1 MVHIAYKIATLDETN
16 KPYHRLFAEELNH
29 EYVWEELSKTMS
41 ESLWIS
47 DDLFEELKKFNFL
60 LYEGTKANSSL
71 IEFGKKNYINIA
83 EMRTRLELLHRRDML
98 NLYDVSKFLKAKKI
112 SDGYSELPSNG

>member
-1 MVHIAYKIATLDETN
+1 
-16 KPYHRLFAEELNH
+16 
-29 EYVWEELSKTMS
+29 MS

>member
-1 MVHIAYKIATLDETN
+1 MTAKNISQLKIFFCSWKLI
-16 KPYHRLFAEELNH
+16 L
-29 EYVWEELSKTMS
+29 
-41 ESLWIS
+41 
-47 DDLFEELKKFNFL
+47 FNFL